1 MLPPPPPPAF
11 EVASLRL
18 SDPNAPEVRSN
29 GPLPGGRFE
38 VRNFPLGFLISIGW
52 PGELADAPDW
62 LRSVRVDLDA
72 KLPSTEA
79 TREIAGV
86 MDINAYQPAL
96 RTLLME
102 RFKVSIRTEQ
112 RSGSGYALTAAKPR
126 LQKAD
131 PATRT
136 KCVEGPGADGKDPRA
151 SNALL
156 SRLVTCRNMT
166 MQQFA
171 EELPRL
177 SRGSIAGEVLDATG
191 VTGAYDFTL
200 SFGGPGASPA
210 PGQAPVRAA
219 AAPPEAPNPS
229 GGLTLFDALERQL
242 GLKLEK
248 RTVPVRVNVLAHVEE
263 KPTDN

>member
-18 SDPNAPEVRSN
+18 SAPNAPDVRSN
-29 GPLPGGRFE
+29 GPQPGGRFE
-38 VRNFPLGFLISIGW
+38 VRNFPLRFLITLGW
-52 PGELADAPDW
+52 PGSELANAPEW
-62 LRSVRVDLDA
+62 LDSVRVDLDA

-86 MDINAYQPAL
+86 MDISAFQPAL
-96 RTLLME
+96 RTLLIE

-112 RSGSGYALTAAKPR
+112 RSGSGYALVATKPR

-177 SRGSIAGEVLDATG
+177 SRGSIGGEVLDATG

-200 SFGGPGASPA
+200 SFSGPTPSPSQAAIAATGQPGAPD
-210 PGQAPVRAA
+210 PGGAV
-219 AAPPEAPNPS
+219 
-229 GGLTLFDALERQL
+229 TLLDALERQL

-248 RTVPVRVNVLAHVEE
+248 RNVPRRVNVIDHIEA